1 MKLDR
6 RRFTL
11 LGAST
16 LASGCSIT
24 ANKESKLGFSSPPP
38 LAPLKLSLNAL
49 TRITVCTRPFRPAG
63 PRLEAV
69 SYDGKKVV
77 HNYGHG
83 GSGWS
88 LSWGCA
94 DEAAKLALANSP
106 KQIAVIGA
114 GVIGMT
120 TALRLIEHGIPVT
133 IYANES
139 PRRHALPGRPAYGRP
154 AAALG

>member
-6 RRFTL
+6 RRFAFL
-11 LGAST
+11 SASA

-24 ANKESKLGFSSPPP
+24 GNNTAKLGFSSPPP
-38 LAPLKLSLNAL
+38 LAPLKLSLNSL

-69 SYDGKKVV
+69 RIDGKKVV

-94 DEAAKLALANSP
+94 IEAAKLALAESP
-106 KQIAVIGA
+106 KQI
-114 GVIGMT
+114 
-120 TALRLIEHGIPVT
+120 LSLIHI
-133 IYANES
+133 
-139 PRRHALPGRPAYGRP
+139 
-154 AAALG
+154 

>member
-133 IYANES
+133 IYANEF
-139 PRRHALPGRPAYGRP
+139 PA
-154 AAALG
+154 